1 MAIKM
6 RILGAMA
13 VGFALCGCAS
23 TGNVASNPAALAQN
37 DPGCVTDTGSRLAPE
52 TGSRAPTGGCRQPGR
67 RTFTKDDISK
77 TGQID
82 VGNALSQ
89 LDPSITV
96 HH

>member
-23 TGNVASNPAALAQN
+23 TANVKPAALAAQS
-37 DPGCVTDTGSRLAPE
+37 DPNCVTETGSRLAPAE
-52 TGSRAPTGGCRQPGR
+52 TGSRAPTRGCRLPGR
-67 RTFTKDDISK
+67 TITGEDISR
-77 TGQID
+77 TGQLD
-82 VGNALSQ
+82 LGNALSQ

>member
-6 RILGAMA
+6 GILGAMA

-23 TGNVASNPAALAQN
+23 TAGNVASKPAALAAQN
-37 DPGCVTDTGSRLAPE
+37 DLGCVADTGSRLA
-52 TGSRAPTGGCRQPGR
+52 SAPGTRVCRPGR
-67 RTFTKDDISK
+67 TITKDDISR

-82 VGNALSQ
+82 LGNALSQ
-89 LDPSITV
+89 LDPAITV

>member
-1 MAIKM
+1 MAI
-6 RILGAMA
+6 RTGILSAIA

-23 TGNVASNPAALAQN
+23 TANVKPAALAAQK
-37 DPGCVTDTGSRLAPE
+37 DPNCVTETGSRLAPAE
-52 TGSRAPTGGCRQPGR
+52 TGSRAGCRLPGR
-67 RTFTKDDISK
+67 TITGEDISR

-82 VGNALSQ
+82 LGNALSQ